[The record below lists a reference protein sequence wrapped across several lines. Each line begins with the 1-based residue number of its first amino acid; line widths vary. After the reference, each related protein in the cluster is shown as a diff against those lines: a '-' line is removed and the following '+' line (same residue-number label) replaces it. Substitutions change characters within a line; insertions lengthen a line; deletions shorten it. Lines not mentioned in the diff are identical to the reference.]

1 MAFIGI
7 EIQDVALVKVSQYCI
22 LESGG
27 KKTQVVQYYHIYY
40 ISGVHE
46 IDHKQRRKKT

>member
-27 KKTQVVQYYHIYY
+27 WREEDTSSAVLSYLLHIKG
-40 ISGVHE
+40 S
-46 IDHKQRRKKT
+46 